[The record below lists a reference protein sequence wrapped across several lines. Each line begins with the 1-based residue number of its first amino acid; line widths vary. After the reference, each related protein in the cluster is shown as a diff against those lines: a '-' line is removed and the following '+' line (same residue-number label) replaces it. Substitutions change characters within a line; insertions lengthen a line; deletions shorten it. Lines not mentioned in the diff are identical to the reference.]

1 MDSYSAVVVD
11 VLLVNTAPFLN
22 YQLPD
27 TVLWLESQAPITQ
40 HQMTTWEKKKLTVI
54 NMAYNIQLKKGLTW
68 TNIKPETTYKV
79 PRSVLLLSLWIEHTT
94 SLFSENCP
102 CSERPSGAVHFTS
115 NLERIPLSFR
125 LVEFTSL
132 AKLKSVILILRS
144 SLTLK
149 QKHLD

>member
-54 NMAYNIQLKKGLTW
+54 NMAYNIQLKKRANMNKHKTRN
-68 TNIKPETTYKV
+68 NI
-79 PRSVLLLSLWIEHTT
+79 
-94 SLFSENCP
+94 
-102 CSERPSGAVHFTS
+102 
-115 NLERIPLSFR
+115 
-125 LVEFTSL
+125 
-132 AKLKSVILILRS
+132 
-144 SLTLK
+144 
-149 QKHLD
+149 